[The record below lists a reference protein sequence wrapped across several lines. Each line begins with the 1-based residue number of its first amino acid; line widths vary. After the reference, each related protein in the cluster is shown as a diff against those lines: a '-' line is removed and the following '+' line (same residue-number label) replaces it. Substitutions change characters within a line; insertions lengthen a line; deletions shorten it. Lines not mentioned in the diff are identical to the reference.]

1 MVRMADKDVALA
13 LLQGAIAIA
22 GLVLVYSG
30 FVAAKGAEKKGNL
43 SGDKYLWL
51 ARAAVIPVV
60 TALVCSGMGV
70 RALIPGGWGYSLAE
84 ACLVPVFE
92 IVLAL
97 TAVYAIIAA
106 FLST

>member
-1 MVRMADKDVALA
+1 MADKDIALA
-13 LLQGAIAIA
+13 LLQAAIAIA

-51 ARAAVIPVV
+51 ARAAAIPVV
-60 TALVCSGMGV
+60 AALFCSGMGV
-70 RALIPGGWGYSLAE
+70 RVLIPGGWGNGW
-84 ACLVPVFE
+84 ACAWLIPVFE
-92 IVLAL
+92 IVIVL
-97 TAVYAIIAA
+97 TAIYAIIAA

>member
-1 MVRMADKDVALA
+1 MADKDIALA
-13 LLQGAIAIA
+13 LLQAAIAIA

-30 FVAAKGAEKKGNL
+30 FVAAKGAEKRGNL

-60 TALVCSGMGV
+60 AALLCSGIGV
-70 RALIPGGWGYSLAE
+70 RVLVPGGWGYSFAE
-84 ACLVPVFE
+84 THLILSFE
-92 IVLAL
+92 IVLVL
-97 TAVYAIIAA
+97 TAAYAIIAA